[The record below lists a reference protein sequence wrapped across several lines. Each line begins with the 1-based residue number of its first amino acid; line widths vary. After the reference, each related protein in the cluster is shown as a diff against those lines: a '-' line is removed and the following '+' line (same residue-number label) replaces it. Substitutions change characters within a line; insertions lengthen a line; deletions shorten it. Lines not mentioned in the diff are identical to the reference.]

1 VELTEKE
8 RFPDSKP
15 ARQKPFRM
23 YEDNTVIS
31 VKLTDLEKGWN
42 LDNTGDTQVNCNF
55 YSKKKKISMNGDLH
69 IACTATV
76 RIS

>member
-1 VELTEKE
+1 MRLPFPKRVELTEKE

-55 YSKKKKISMNGDLH
+55 YSKKKDQYEW
-69 IACTATV
+69 
-76 RIS
+76 